1 MAVLNNV
8 WRSDPDDK
16 LNSRT
21 RVNKNPKLETTKGAE
36 LGALASVDFDSEKNV
51 NKESVE
57 IDIDS
62 VGDLAEGDRRAK
74 AHFETP

>member
-1 MAVLNNV
+1 MGK
-8 WRSDPDDK
+8 SMTDDK

-21 RVNKNPKLETTKGAE
+21 RVHKNPKLETSKGAE

-62 VGDLAEGDRRAK
+62 VGDLAEGDRRPK
-74 AHFETP
+74 AQFETP